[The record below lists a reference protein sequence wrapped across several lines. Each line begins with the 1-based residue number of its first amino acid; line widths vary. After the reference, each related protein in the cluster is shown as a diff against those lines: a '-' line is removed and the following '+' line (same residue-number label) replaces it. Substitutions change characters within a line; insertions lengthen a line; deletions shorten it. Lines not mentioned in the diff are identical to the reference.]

1 MTLNRIMVKRCFL
14 QYLINSCA
22 NHDSNHR
29 KSAIS
34 LLRLDRSLLYSTV
47 GICFGSHSFDVY
59 SGKSKMKKTEWN
71 YNNVLIQDWSE
82 TSKLAETVDNLQD
95 NDMFDED
102 EDNSGDNSLSD
113 VFTYVEHMDIRQP
126 IAVLR

>member
-1 MTLNRIMVKRCFL
+1 
-14 QYLINSCA
+14 
-22 NHDSNHR
+22 
-29 KSAIS
+29 
-34 LLRLDRSLLYSTV
+34 
-47 GICFGSHSFDVY
+47 
-59 SGKSKMKKTEWN
+59 MKKTEWN